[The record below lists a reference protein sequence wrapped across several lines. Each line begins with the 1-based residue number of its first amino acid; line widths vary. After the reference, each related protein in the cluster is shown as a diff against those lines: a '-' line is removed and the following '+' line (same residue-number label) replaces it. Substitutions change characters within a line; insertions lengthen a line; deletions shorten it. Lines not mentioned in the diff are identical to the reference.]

1 MSARSGDSGGARDG
15 GPMREPAVRTLRTGV
30 LSLNISARAALY
42 AAYMQ
47 FLQRGGLFVPTQK
60 AYALGDEVFML
71 VQLLDD
77 PARHA
82 VSGEV
87 VWITP
92 HGAQGGRTEGV
103 GIQFAADEAGRAL
116 RDTIEK
122 LLAGHLGSNR
132 PTHTL

>member
-1 MSARSGDSGGARDG
+1 MSDGTGEGGERRA
-15 GPMREPAVRTLRTGV
+15 REPAVRAGV
-30 LSLNISARAALY
+30 LSLNINARAALY
-42 AAYMQ
+42 AAYMP

-60 AYALGDEVFML
+60 SYALGDEVFML
-71 VQLLDD
+71 VQLMND

-82 VSGEV
+82 LSGQV

-92 HGAQGGRTEGV
+92 HGAQGGRSEGV
-103 GIQFAADEAGRAL
+103 GIQFSGDAAGRSL